1 YDHLLNCLLPI
12 ITSSSTLVAI
22 TGNDL
27 PPNMF
32 SYLLDFVK
40 MNLKYEERTKL
51 IDNILSLVKLFSIL
65 PKLTPMVIDSDWHNA
80 CIQWL
85 KRIGRRPP
93 YTTDILI
100 NLILQ
105 KLARNATA
113 VDVLNQLN
121 CDNALIES
129 NQQMKNDHNEEEYS
143 SIYFVQCITH
153 ALLIE
158 AKEIKQKSIISD
170 ERMCH
175 ILEQM
180 ISFLIST
187 AQNGS
192 MFYKGCHISEILS
205 VLCKLFVNDD

>member
-40 MNLKYEERTKL
+40 INLKYEERTKL
-51 IDNILSLVKLFSIL
+51 IDNILSLVKLFSIS
-65 PKLTPMVIDSDWHNA
+65 PKLTPMVIDSDWPNA

-113 VDVLNQLN
+113 VDVLN
-121 CDNALIES
+121 
-129 NQQMKNDHNEEEYS
+129 
-143 SIYFVQCITH
+143 
-153 ALLIE
+153 
-158 AKEIKQKSIISD
+158 
-170 ERMCH
+170 
-175 ILEQM
+175 
-180 ISFLIST
+180 
-187 AQNGS
+187 
-192 MFYKGCHISEILS
+192 
-205 VLCKLFVNDD
+205 